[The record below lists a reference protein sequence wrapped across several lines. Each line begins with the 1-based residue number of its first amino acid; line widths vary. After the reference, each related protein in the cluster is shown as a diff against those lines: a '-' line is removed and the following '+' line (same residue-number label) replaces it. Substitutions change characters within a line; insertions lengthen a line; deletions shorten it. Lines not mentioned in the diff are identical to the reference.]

1 MKNDPSM
8 LGVSEHERRERDF
21 YPTPEDATKVI
32 FDTAT
37 ELELVPENMTVWEP
51 ACGDGAMSNVLATK
65 FKKVINSDIV
75 PLMENAYKANFYTE
89 EPKEHVDWI
98 ITNPPY
104 GEEADK
110 FIERMLYFVQDHKCY
125 ASILARN
132 ELDCAKGRNK
142 FFGASPLF
150 REKRILLW
158 RPRWIA
164 DSTGSPRHNYA
175 WYTWAPFDRNLC
187 YKPLIRYSH
196 RRD

>member
-21 YPTPEDATKVI
+21 YPTPEDATKAI
-32 FDTAT
+32 FDTAAEFLKT
-37 ELELVPENMTVWEP
+37 PETMTVWEP
-51 ACGDGAMSNVLATK
+51 ACGDGAMSNVLAK
-65 FKKVINSDIV
+65 RFKKVINSDIY
-75 PLMENAYKANFYTE
+75 PLMEGAAKANFYTDAAPE
-89 EPKEHVDWI
+89 EKIDWI

-110 FIERMLYFVQDHKCY
+110 FIERMIELIVEKDCF

-132 ELDCAKGRNK
+132 ELDCAKGRNR
-142 FFGASPLF
+142 FFGDCDHF
-150 REKRILLW
+150 MEKRVLLW

-175 WYTWAPFDRNLC
+175 WYTWGPGGHVPRL
-187 YKPLIRYSH
+187 RYSH
-196 RRD
+196 RPD